1 MVEEKSVA
9 TDEVDNQ
16 ADQVDTFLDALR
28 RAIET
33 GIVFRVIIGAPK
45 ISLTELRHQMH
56 SGDLFMY
63 LSLIIFQMTYR
74 ILPNISPPRLSPP
87 PPLFFNQVS

>member
-45 ISLTELRHQMH
+45 TSLTELRHQMH

-74 ILPNISPPRLSPP
+74 ILPNISPPQIIAPP
-87 PPLFFNQVS
+87 PFIFQPG